1 MVSRIIKNRKKEWK
15 NQKLLLSFHQTLDA
29 MDNPEEKLVASL
41 LFMVGLRLNDM
52 GTLEKNDDGTVTVM
66 QDMEKGTSGN
76 THVPHKQKS
85 KGVFRIPQSLFDN
98 LDIIRHDADYFG
110 DVFSRTGV
118 ILGMDVSERAF
129 RTGYI
134 ILNVEYMDSMS
145 NVEWMLK
152 QDNLQEAVFLENKRM
167 LRLKMDASLRGE
179 AKDKDKPDPFSD
191 FFKSVDVQ
199 LDSIDRIMAQP

>member
-41 LFMVGLRLNDM
+41 LFRVGLRLNDLDA
-52 GTLEKNDDGTVTVM
+52 LEKNDDGTVTVR
-66 QDMEKGTSGN
+66 QDTEKET
-76 THVPHKQKS
+76 PKKKS
-85 KGVFRIPQSLFDN
+85 KGVFRVPQSLFDN

-118 ILGMDVSERAF
+118 ILGMDVSERAL

-134 ILNVEYMDSMS
+134 LQNVEYMDSIS
-145 NVEWMLK
+145 NVEWMLT

-179 AKDKDKPDPFSD
+179 AKDKNKPDPFSD

-199 LDSIDRIMAQP
+199 LDSIDRIMANT